1 MRAGLAQALPE
12 TTKIIVAQRISTIR
26 HADRILV
33 LEHGEIVGDGT
44 HEALLQ
50 SCEVYRQIALSQ
62 LSAAELQ

>member
-1 MRAGLAQALPE
+1 MQTAF
-12 TTKIIVAQRISTIR
+12 
-26 HADRILV
+26 LV